1 MKVPVTCSHCGL
13 AFKVD
18 GQYVGKRG
26 KCPNPECRQS
36 YIVPDP
42 ELDLPEPPT
51 ISRKAGTGPSK
62 SLGWGESL
70 GGKKSRSQKGS
81 TSWMSR
87 LDRPSFLM
95 GLGVSAFLA
104 LMAAVIWPLIGAKNS
119 SVAAQNPVAGQN
131 NLAGQ
136 NPGAVDQATA
146 SGFASKVTPFTAKYC
161 VSCHGAEKPEAGDG
175 LAPQGEKR
183 AQAYVNY
190 FKSYQIGG
198 KPAKFSHLFAAS
210 DSAKSHRPRLTI
222 EPFANATHSKI
233 DLRFSDKE
241 PDVFAKDLTTHD
253 YGTAILVS
261 WRHGKIPD
269 LLKAIGADPKKLVPE
284 GDWPDSVFDRVVE
297 LHFDAHGKID
307 EKTSRVVLEHLL
319 PGDEKTVG
327 H

>member
-1 MKVPVTCSHCGL
+1 MQLRICHRSFTTLFGSILFVAAL
-13 AFKVD
+13 AGD
-18 GQYVGKRG
+18 GQLK
-26 KCPNPECRQS
+26 PHQPLSN
-36 YIVPDP
+36 
-42 ELDLPEPPT
+42 
-51 ISRKAGTGPSK
+51 
-62 SLGWGESL
+62 
-70 GGKKSRSQKGS
+70 
-81 TSWMSR
+81 
-87 LDRPSFLM
+87 
-95 GLGVSAFLA
+95 
-104 LMAAVIWPLIGAKNS
+104 AVVLIIR
-119 SVAAQNPVAGQN
+119 
-131 NLAGQ
+131 
-136 NPGAVDQATA
+136 
-146 SGFASKVTPFTAKYC
+146 
-161 VSCHGAEKPEAGDG
+161 HAEKPEAGDG

>member
-146 SGFASKVTPFTAKYC
+146 SGFASNVTPFTSKYC
-161 VSCHGAEKPEAGDG
+161 VSCHG
-175 LAPQGEKR
+175 
-183 AQAYVNY
+183 
-190 FKSYQIGG
+190 
-198 KPAKFSHLFAAS
+198 
-210 DSAKSHRPRLTI
+210 
-222 EPFANATHSKI
+222 
-233 DLRFSDKE
+233 
-241 PDVFAKDLTTHD
+241 
-253 YGTAILVS
+253 
-261 WRHGKIPD
+261 
-269 LLKAIGADPKKLVPE
+269 
-284 GDWPDSVFDRVVE
+284 
-297 LHFDAHGKID
+297 
-307 EKTSRVVLEHLL
+307 
-319 PGDEKTVG
+319 
-327 H
+327 